1 MIKGGNFILKI
12 NITINDDLL
21 KKVDSYAKS
30 NYLKRS
36 SVVSLALLD
45 YLDKYEYFFAVSC
58 LSLALKKIA
67 STGKIDAESVKR
79 IEVFQNYMNRR
90 TKLD

>member
-1 MIKGGNFILKI
+1 MKV

-45 YLDKYEYFFAVSC
+45 YLDKYEYFSVSC

-67 STGKIDAESVKR
+67 STGKIDAESAKR

-90 TKLD
+90 TKVD